1 MYHNVIRDNQYRI
14 EHSNNITCLVA
25 YVLFVLKTNC
35 QQQCIGKNKKIG
47 AHFDT
52 IQIQGNVNRLKQC
65 VELTK
70 IAR

>member
-35 QQQCIGKNKKIG
+35 QQQCIGKNKK
-47 AHFDT
+47 
-52 IQIQGNVNRLKQC
+52 
-65 VELTK
+65 
-70 IAR
+70 